1 MPNSK
6 IGVEKIIEKAIDKTI
21 DKQLKT
27 LAKTLRDLRE
37 NTTNQDGKCWTQRD
51 VASML
56 QITYQSYQAYERGVA
71 YPTLQN
77 FLKLAEIYDVSLDY
91 LVGKKEI

>member
-1 MPNSK
+1 MSSM
-6 IGVEKIIEKAIDKTI
+6 DKEVQ
-21 DKQLKT
+21 KQLKT
-27 LAKTLRDLRE
+27 LAKTLRELRE
-37 NTTNQDGKCWTQRD
+37 NTVNKDGKCWTQRD
-51 VASML
+51 VALML
-56 QITYQSYQAYERGVA
+56 QITYQSYQAYERGIS